1 MKTIL
6 ILSKISFKTQGKIPG
21 LSGVPSIVNVL
32 PLVVW
37 PYVKID
43 PLIPFN
49 KLIVM
54 FWQFSIYII
63 WLLEEDRYIL
73 SKEKDWDWYLAKV
86 VGKDNYFAFWNTQRE
101 ALIELKNVIEM
112 IRDFYEEQIA
122 EQKQIESLLLVKEK
136 EYAL

>member
-1 MKTIL
+1 MNITI
-6 ILSKISFKTQGKIPG
+6 
-21 LSGVPSIVNVL
+21 
-32 PLVVW
+32 
-37 PYVKID
+37 
-43 PLIPFN
+43 
-49 KLIVM
+49 
-54 FWQFSIYII
+54 
-63 WLLEEDRYIL
+63 
-73 SKEKDWDWYLAKV
+73 EKDGDWYLAKV

>member
-1 MKTIL
+1 MNITI
-6 ILSKISFKTQGKIPG
+6 
-21 LSGVPSIVNVL
+21 
-32 PLVVW
+32 
-37 PYVKID
+37 
-43 PLIPFN
+43 
-49 KLIVM
+49 
-54 FWQFSIYII
+54 
-63 WLLEEDRYIL
+63 
-73 SKEKDWDWYLAKV
+73 EKDWDWYLAKV